1 MKKTLK
7 IISLFIIA
15 MMIVTTCFATSD
27 TAKGKTE
34 DTSSSN
40 DVEELSEEMTDEELG
55 SLIATPQYN
64 YHYGDVYSFDTEIL
78 SQDAVV
84 YGNVYIMSD
93 NVNLDVTAIL
103 GNVYVMANNINISAQ
118 EIAGN
123 IYAMGQTIELDVQTY
138 HLYAAG
144 QTITIG
150 ENSQI
155 VVDARMAG
163 EVVKIDGLIGKNVYA
178 ECNDLYI
185 GENAQ
190 IYGDTIEYA
199 NNVSQIPE
207 EYKEKLVKTEK
218 IEVVDKGVLE
228 EVADAFKSLALAS
241 SIVLSIVIIIV
252 ITLAMKKSD
261 IYETDLKKYALKYL
275 LYGLLGIIVGL
286 LLSIILMITVVG
298 FLAGIVL
305 LLAWIL
311 LLIISTPIA
320 LIELSKLILADRAT
334 TKTKV
339 AILAIGLSVVAE
351 ILNLIPVIGALVG
364 LVLSIS
370 GFGICIKKLFFKNKC
385 CKACKENK
393 EVASEEPKTEEVVA
407 EPVITEEPE
416 KPAEVEETE
425 EPAAPIEEEAKED
438 NKEDNESDNKEE

>member
-1 MKKTLK
+1 
-7 IISLFIIA
+7 
-15 MMIVTTCFATSD
+15 
-27 TAKGKTE
+27 
-34 DTSSSN
+34 
-40 DVEELSEEMTDEELG
+40 MTDEELS

-123 IYAMGQTIELDVQTY
+123 IYAMGNTISITSMVDTAIYAMGQTIELDVQTY